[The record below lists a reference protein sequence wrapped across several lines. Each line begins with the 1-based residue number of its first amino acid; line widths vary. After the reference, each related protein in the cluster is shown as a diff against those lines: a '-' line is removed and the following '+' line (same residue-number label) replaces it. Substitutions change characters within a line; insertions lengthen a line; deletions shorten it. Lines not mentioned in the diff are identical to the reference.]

1 MAGFDND
8 VLVAQN
14 VNFDPTSLLGPAQ
27 PPFLGQVTAN
37 GQLLIGSAAAPFL
50 RANTL
55 TQGAGISI
63 TNGPGTITIGLSGG
77 GAGIDSI
84 AVQTGTSPVVPDGTG
99 LVTINGAVVAA
110 GTNPIRTNGT
120 GPNTLAMQVQTS
132 QALAAGDATKIGLAN
147 FSSAQFAVSAAG
159 FVTSLGSMTDYH
171 VARYIVSAGGA
182 TDGANYTTI
191 ALAYAAAVA
200 AGAPQT
206 VFVQPGTYT
215 ENITLTPGINIAA
228 FDCDALTPNVSIVGK
243 LTLSAAGSVTIS
255 GIRHTTNG
263 DFALAVTGS
272 AASILN
278 LKNCYIN
285 CSNNTGVSHTSSD
298 GGSFIFFYNCRGDI
312 LTTGISIFSST
323 SAGRIVHY
331 QSVFFNTGNSLTPS
345 SSSSNVTMSHCNF
358 LSSFSV
364 SSTGFFQLSHVAI
377 DVDGFNIP
385 AITTAGSGTSIIVNC
400 DFSTGSGSSISVG
413 VGSTVHFANSS
424 IKTSNTNAITG
435 AGTIFFGDVAYR
447 GSSSLINTTSQQC
460 LVTQKGSYKVAL
472 PAGDYT
478 VLTSDEIVGAT
489 SSAARAITLNTTP
502 TLGQVV
508 TIKDVTGTAA
518 ANNITITP
526 AAGTIDGAA
535 TKVINTNYG
544 SVTLFYSGAAWF
556 II

>member
-1 MAGFDND
+1 MTGFFSTSAGTDHGMFAPNADFSGAD
-8 VLVAQN
+8 VQSEANGLN
-14 VNFDPTSLLGPAQ
+14 T
-27 PPFLGQVTAN
+27 N
-37 GQLLIGSAAAPFL
+37 GQLWIGSTAL
-50 RANTL
+50 N
-55 TQGAGISI
+55 
-63 TNGPGTITIGLSGG
+63 SGG
-77 GAGIDSI
+77 THINVGSLTSPDGSI
-84 AVQTGTSPVVPDGTG
+84 AVSYLSPNITLRATG
-99 LVTINGAVVAA
+99 AA
-110 GTNPIRTNGT
+110 T
-120 GPNTLAMQVQTS
+120 
-132 QALAAGDATKIGLAN
+132 
-147 FSSAQFAVSAAG
+147 
-159 FVTSLGSMTDYH
+159 TDLH
-171 VARYIVSAGGA
+171 VARYIVSGRASFA
-182 TDGANYTTI
+182 TDGANYQTI
-191 ALAYAAAVA
+191 AAAYAAAVA
-200 AGAPQT
+200 DQLAGGGNQT
-206 VFVQPGTYT
+206 VFVQCGTYIET
-215 ENITLTPGINIAA
+215 FPLTPGINLAS

-243 LTLSAAGSVTIS
+243 LTLSAAGTVTIS
-255 GIRHTTNG
+255 GIRLTTNS
-263 DFALAVTGS
+263 DFALAVTGT

-298 GGSFIFFYNCRGDI
+298 AGSFIFFYNCRGDI
-312 LTTGISIFSST
+312 LTTGIAIFSST

-345 SSSSNVTMSHCNF
+345 ASSSNVTMSHCNF
-358 LSSFSV
+358 LCSFSV

-400 DFSTGSGSSISVG
+400 DFSTGSGSAISVG

-424 IKTSNTNAITG
+424 LKSSNTNCITG
-435 AGTIFFGDVAYR
+435 AGTIFFGDIAYR

-489 SSAARAITLNTTP
+489 SSAARAITLNASP

-518 ANNITITP
+518 ANFITITP
-526 AAGTIDGAA
+526 AAGNIDGAG

-544 SVTLFYSGAAWF
+544 SVTLFYSGTTWLS
-556 II
+556 I